1 MRRRRACDAQADEPL
16 CHQSRLTCHTCIGI
30 FIHVD
35 ASLLTIQPASAEPI
49 YRQIV
54 EQLRRLIAG
63 GQLLAGELLPSVRE
77 VAGFH
82 AINPMTVSRAYNL
95 AESEGLLERLRGKGM
110 AVAATRKAGQT
121 QAQRLALLEPQL
133 QSLARQARE
142 LELPAEPV
150 VRRLDRMLKE
160 NPDERRRA

>member
-1 MRRRRACDAQADEPL
+1 M
-16 CHQSRLTCHTCIGI
+16 
-30 FIHVD
+30 D
-35 ASLLTIQPASAEPI
+35 ASLLTIQPNAPEPI

-82 AINPMTVSRAYNL
+82 AINPMTVSRAYGL

-110 AVAATRKAGQT
+110 AVAAVRRASQSEN
-121 QAQRLALLEPQL
+121 QRLALLEPQL
-133 QSLARQARE
+133 LELARHARE
-142 LELPAEPV
+142 LELSADPV
-150 VRRLDRMLKE
+150 LRRLAKLLGE
-160 NPDERRRA
+160 

>member
-1 MRRRRACDAQADEPL
+1 M
-16 CHQSRLTCHTCIGI
+16 
-30 FIHVD
+30 D
-35 ASLLTIQPASAEPI
+35 ASLLIIQPNAPEPI

-63 GQLLAGELLPSVRE
+63 GQLATGELLPSVRE

-82 AINPMTVSRAYNL
+82 AINPMTVSRAYGL

-110 AVAATRKAGQT
+110 AVAASRRASQSEN
-121 QAQRLALLEPQL
+121 QRLALLEPQML
-133 QSLARQARE
+133 ELARHARE

-150 VRRLDRMLKE
+150 LRRLTRLLGD
-160 NPDERRRA
+160 

>member
-1 MRRRRACDAQADEPL
+1 M
-16 CHQSRLTCHTCIGI
+16 
-30 FIHVD
+30 D

-63 GQLLAGELLPSVRE
+63 GQLPPGELLPSVRD

-82 AINPMTVSRAYNL
+82 AVNPMTVSRAYSL

-110 AVAATRKAGQT
+110 AVAASRRTSQT
-121 QAQRLALLEPQL
+121 QAQRLALLEPQIA
-133 QSLARQARE
+133 SLARQARE
-142 LELPAEPV
+142 LELTADPV
-150 VRRLDRMLKE
+150 LRRLGKLMED
-160 NPDERRRA
+160 